1 MIDYTALK
9 TELTTDP
16 KAMGY
21 ASQLGI
27 SDIAIATLLN
37 ATTGNGAA
45 TISISSMTRGE
56 WDAQLI
62 PMEDQV
68 TTGTNL
74 SGTTLSAAVIA
85 KWNARISAF
94 RGGDPAISVA
104 VMTPLLNSAVSDGL
118 ITSAFI
124 TQITSRIGSR
134 AEVLFGEGTVI
145 DHSDV
150 SKALGN
156 WLKG

>member
-1 MIDYTALK
+1 MIDYAALK

-16 KAMGY
+16 KTLGY
-21 ASQLGI
+21 ASQLGL
-27 SDIAIATLLN
+27 SDIAVAAMLN

-68 TTGTNL
+68 TTGLNL
-74 SGTTLSAAVIA
+74 SGAALSAAVIS
-85 KWNARISAF
+85 KWNSRIAAF
-94 RGGDPAISVA
+94 RAGDPSISVA

-118 ITSAFI
+118 ITSSFI
-124 TQITSRIGSR
+124 TQITSRTGSR

-145 DHSDV
+145 DHNDI
-150 SKALGN
+150 SKAMGN
-156 WLKG
+156 WLK